1 MAKLNKQQ
9 RRKQREKRKAE
20 YRKRKALRLHKVGQ
34 EQKPWEPVKMK
45 MFRLPDPFPTEM
57 TREKRLEILRG
68 VGEKARKDFDAKYP
82 AIQKWFS
89 EYDPLYIL
97 SFCSMYFVSQPAGID
112 PEATGSLDFYHHYLE
127 IMQAFALYQER
138 NLSPK
143 PLLQNAEKLKQEM
156 KEIGDLMQLRLMD
169 IPKHL
174 KSEEE
179 IDAYRLRIDMMS
191 QTTAVRNWAYYHQM
205 RRIVG
210 DLSKLVKD
218 DFEKHYG
225 IDPVKF
231 MEALFK
237 LSEERNDLLNEHL
250 NKIRSFGKK
259 KTHKEMIDAYNQAFP
274 ENEKIEGD
282 KIGQIWG
289 YAGKNIKNLLGMLM
303 CHSDLKIERIYSFDL
318 DHFVSL
324 YGDSTRKEN
333 LKAVLDKLSY
343 RFGDLKD
350 YEKEYII
357 LENPVH
363 HKPFIALEDDIYY
376 SAVFGILP
384 HLSFGLLE
392 DLIVEEEDLR
402 STYSDRIK
410 PKYLEDE
417 IERLFRLNFPNAE
430 IFRGSQWT
438 DPLDN
443 KNYENDLTVVIDTF
457 ALIVEAKS
465 GSVTPPAK
473 RGAPDRLFRTIKELI
488 EEPSHQ
494 AHRFIAYLKQNRDV
508 HTFVNKRGENN
519 VIDSTRIN
527 YFIPLGIT
535 LAHLG
540 TISSNLK
547 KIIKAEIT
555 EKKIGDLAPSV
566 SLTDLESI
574 FELLLLEAEKIH
586 YFARRREIEDHFDYK
601 GDELDLLAFY
611 LDNGFNIGEAEYS
624 GEIAMNI
631 QLKSKELDPYFVGV
645 NEGIEVERPKLVMIK
660 WWNDLLKTMASRKPR
675 NWLETSFIL
684 LNSTKEDQESFEQ
697 AFKELSNRVSSGN
710 VEEKHNWVVFLFGP
724 ERRRYFMAGYPYTI
738 TDREERNRMIAS
750 ILNSQ
755 ETKNT
760 RGAVVIAVD
769 LNMPNYPYNVVADR
783 LDTNLFD
790 ELSSTRGQIL

>member
-9 RRKQREKRKAE
+9 GRKQRQKKKAE
-20 YRKRKALRLHKVGQ
+20 YRKRKELRLHKVGQ
-34 EQKPWEPVKMK
+34 KQKPWEPVKMK
-45 MFRLPDPFPTEM
+45 MFRVPNPFPSGM
-57 TREKRLEILRG
+57 TMEKRLEILRD

-97 SFCSMYFVSQPAGID
+97 SYCSMYFVSQPAGID

-156 KEIGDLMQLRLMD
+156 QEIGDLMHLRLMD

-179 IDAYRLRIDMMS
+179 IAAYRLRTGMMS
-191 QTTAVRNWAYYHQM
+191 ETTAIRNWAYHHQM

-218 DFEKHYG
+218 DFEKLYG
-225 IDPVKF
+225 IDPVKL

-237 LSEERNDLLNEHL
+237 LSEERDDLLNEHL
-250 NKIRSFGKK
+250 DRTRSFAKK
-259 KTHKEMIDAYNQAFP
+259 KNHKEMIDAYNQAFP

-282 KIGQIWG
+282 EINQIWS
-289 YAGKNIKNLLGMLM
+289 YAGKNIRNLLGMLI
-303 CHSDLKIERIYSFDL
+303 CHSDLKIERIYSFDF

-350 YEKEYII
+350 YEKEHII

-363 HKPFIALEDDIYY
+363 HKPFIAVEEDIYY

-384 HLSFGLLE
+384 HLTIGLLE
-392 DLIVEEEDLR
+392 DLISENEDLR
-402 STYSDRIK
+402 SKYGDTIK

-417 IERLFRLNFPNAE
+417 IERLFRSHFPNAQ
-430 IFRGSQWT
+430 IFRGSQWA
-438 DPLDN
+438 DPPNN
-443 KNYENDLTVVIDTF
+443 KNYENDLTVIIDTF
-457 ALIVEAKS
+457 ALIIEAKS
-465 GSVTPPAK
+465 GAVTPPAK
-473 RGAPDRLFRTIKELI
+473 RGAPDRLFETLKELI
-488 EEPSHQ
+488 EKPSEQ
-494 AHRFIAYLKQNRDV
+494 AHRFIMYLYTNRGI
-508 HTFVNKRGENN
+508 HKFKNKRGEENI
-519 VIDSTRIN
+519 IDSTKIN
-527 YFIPLGIT
+527 YYIPLGVT
-535 LAHLG
+535 FAHLG
-540 TISSNLK
+540 FISSNLK
-547 KIIKAEIT
+547 KIIKAGIT
-555 EKKIGDLAPSV
+555 ERKIGDLAPSV
-566 SLTDLESI
+566 SLTNLESI
-574 FELLLLEAEKIH
+574 FELLPFEAEKIH
-586 YFARRREIEDHFDYK
+586 YFARRREIEDHIYYE

-611 LDNGFNIGEAEYS
+611 LDNGFNIGDAEY
-624 GEIAMNI
+624 GGKLAMNI
-631 QLKSKELDPYFVGV
+631 TMKSKELDPYFVGIGEGV
-645 NEGIEVERPKLVMIK
+645 NVKRPGLAMTEWWHDLLLYLANTRPK
-660 WWNDLLKTMASRKPR
+660 
-675 NWLETSFIL
+675 NWIETSFIL
-684 LNSTKEDQESFEQ
+684 LNSTKENQEKFEQ
-697 AFKELSNRVSSGN
+697 AFKDLNRRVKLGKA
-710 VEEKHNWVVFLFGP
+710 EERHNWVSFLSGP
-724 ERRRYFMAGYPYTI
+724 ERRRYFIAAYPYVI

-769 LNMPNYPYNVVADR
+769 LNMPNYPYDVVASK

-790 ELSSTRGQIL
+790 ELSSSRG